1 MVRRQ
6 KVPDASNGGRRP
18 RGGEQ
23 PEGIKKTQPF
33 QRSIRKKALQHDKQ
47 PVSEI
52 DHPLGQEVLPF
63 PTTDTVSAG
72 QKLPTP
78 QLKRKRREVSTEGT
92 GSIFP

>member
-23 PEGIKKTQPF
+23 PEGIEKTQPV
-33 QRSIRKKALQHDKQ
+33 RRGMRKKALQHDKQ
-47 PVSEI
+47 PVSEMN
-52 DHPLGQEVLPF
+52 HPLGLEVLPL
-63 PTTDTVSAG
+63 PTTDTVPAG

-78 QLKRKRREVSTEGT
+78 QLKRKRREVSIEGT